1 MKINKSTF
9 FLSLMVLLTASAK
22 AQDTAMQKQSM
33 TLEQCIEYALKN
45 NIQIKQSVLSTEVSE
60 INLLQSKG
68 NLFPSLNANGSHS
81 YNYGRTIDRF
91 TNQFATKQV
100 ISQNLSLSG
109 DITLF
114 NGLQN
119 INTIHQ
125 NRYNY
130 LSNKYGVDKLR
141 NDVALNVATVYLQ
154 ILYAMELVDNTG
166 NQLGITTA
174 QIERA
179 KKLLDAGT
187 IAKGALLDIQAQL
200 ATEEYN
206 NTTAQNQL
214 DIAYLTL
221 AQLLNLP
228 SAEGFGIAKPA
239 VTIGN
244 ETLLTTDPNQ
254 IYTTAIATLP
264 QIKKA
269 EYAVKSAEKGI
280 DVAWG
285 GLSPR
290 LSFSAAYGTGYSGA
304 SQRIANNAVFTGF
317 TPNGDVTGNGDV
329 VYSPTFSMP
338 IYEKIPYFDQYRDNV
353 NKSFGF
359 YLTIPIFNRFQT
371 KFAIDRAR
379 IQKINAELEVEA
391 TKLQIQKEVQQSY
404 ADASAGFK
412 KYAASLKAVEAI
424 QESFNYTEQKFNVG
438 IVNTNDYNDAKNK
451 LIKAQSDLL
460 QAKYEYIFKIKVLD
474 FYQGKPL
481 KL

>member
-1 MKINKSTF
+1 
-9 FLSLMVLLTASAK
+9 
-22 AQDTAMQKQSM
+22 
-33 TLEQCIEYALKN
+33 
-45 NIQIKQSVLSTEVSE
+45 
-60 INLLQSKG
+60 
-68 NLFPSLNANGSHS
+68 
-81 YNYGRTIDRF
+81 
-91 TNQFATKQV
+91 
-100 ISQNLSLSG
+100 
-109 DITLF
+109 
-114 NGLQN
+114 
-119 INTIHQ
+119 
-125 NRYNY
+125 
-130 LSNKYGVDKLR
+130 
-141 NDVALNVATVYLQ
+141 
-154 ILYAMELVDNTG
+154 
-166 NQLGITTA
+166 LGITTA

-221 AQLLNLP
+221 AQLLNMP
-228 SAEGFGIAKPA
+228 SAKGLTIAKP
-239 VTIGN
+239 VLTMGN
-244 ETLLTTDPNQ
+244 ETLLTSDPNQ

-269 EYAVKSAEKGI
+269 ENEVKSAEKGI
-280 DVAWG
+280 DIAWG

-304 SQRIANNAVFTGF
+304 SQRLTNSVP
-317 TPNGDVTGNGDV
+317 PN
-329 VYSPTFSMP
+329 
-338 IYEKIPYFDQYRDNV
+338 YETIPYLDQYRDNV

-359 YLTIPIFNRFQT
+359 YLYIPIFNRFQT
-371 KFAIDRAR
+371 KFSIDRAR
-379 IQKINAELEVEA
+379 IQKINAELAVENA
-391 TKLQIQKEVQQSY
+391 KLQIEKEVEQSY
-404 ADASAGFK
+404 ADANAGLK
-412 KYAASLKAVEAI
+412 KFIASEKAVTAI